1 MERKKRLLEVKD
13 ITVSYGIIPVV
24 RHLELKVEHGQIVAL
39 VGANGAG
46 KSTTLKAIMGLLP
59 PREGVIRYKDNDI
72 TKVPADRRAEM
83 GIALIPEGRQI
94 FSRLTVRENLDLGAY
109 HRKDK
114 TGIKNDLEWI
124 YNLFPVLKE
133 RENQIAGT
141 LSGGEQ
147 QMLALGRGL
156 MSHPE
161 LLLLDEPSLGLAP
174 LVVKEIYKVIR
185 EINRSGITILLVE
198 QNINMAMRVSNYA
211 YILETGEIHTEGKP
225 EEVMKKENIM
235 KAYLGE

>member
-1 MERKKRLLEVKD
+1 MLEVKD